1 MTEVTD
7 ISKANCDQA
16 HTDGTSSLASGGAQG
31 AVLVFSPGANPNEVA
46 PEWRGVYSPEALDF
60 VTQLVTRFEGERRS
74 LLLARIQRQQE
85 IDQGKLPD
93 FRPETREIREREW
106 KVRPAPAD
114 LQDRR
119 VEITGPAT
127 RKMVINALNSGAKVY
142 MADLEDSHSPTWL
155 GTLDAQRNLAD
166 SVRRKIDFVSPE
178 GKRYALNPRVAVL
191 KIRPRGWH
199 LPEKH
204 IQWQGAPISGALF
217 DFGIAF
223 FNNAKEQC
231 QRGTAPYFYLPK
243 IEWYEEAALWR
254 KIFEYAEDTFKLPRG
269 TIRATVLIETLTA
282 AFQMHEILWELKDH
296 IVGLNCGRWDYIFST
311 IKKLSAHP
319 QFVLPDRSQV
329 TMTVPFLKN
338 YSELLVQTCH
348 RRGAHAMGGMAAFIP
363 IKDDPKANETAI
375 ERVRQDKLREV
386 RAGHDGTWVAHPGL
400 VPIAMSVFN
409 EGMPGPNQLNNLR
422 PDVKVSGAGL
432 LDLCQGDV
440 TEAGARTNIRVALL
454 YLESWLRGSGCVP
467 IDHLMEDAA
476 TAEISRAQLWQWL
489 LRKVKLSDGR
499 AFDQGLYTRWVE
511 EELARIKKEE
521 NVIDTGDGQGARTS
535 GDALATAR
543 VTASTLN
550 RAREILDRLVTQA
563 RFEEFL
569 TLPAYEQID

>member
-1 MTEVTD
+1 MHSTP
-7 ISKANCDQA
+7 
-16 HTDGTSSLASGGAQG
+16 GLRSS
-31 AVLVFSPGANPNEVA
+31 
-46 PEWRGVYSPEALDF
+46 
-60 VTQLVTRFEGERRS
+60 RS
-74 LLLARIQRQQE
+74 
-85 IDQGKLPD
+85 
-93 FRPETREIREREW
+93 
-106 KVRPAPAD
+106 
-114 LQDRR
+114 
-119 VEITGPAT
+119 
-127 RKMVINALNSGAKVY
+127 
-142 MADLEDSHSPTWL
+142 DLEV
-155 GTLDAQRNLAD
+155 GTC
-166 SVRRKIDFVSPE
+166 
-178 GKRYALNPRVAVL
+178 PR
-191 KIRPRGWH
+191 
-199 LPEKH
+199 KH